1 MSDLQSV
8 CSILLTGLQSCR
20 LHFTMKQNAGS
31 SQGHNMQ
38 SCSNF
43 KLPKPQG
50 SHKGATREA
59 PFQLLTRDI
68 GPVRICAHPNERELR
83 RIDDIDPQSLGCALS
98 LPTRSP
104 CQSILFLRPEAALQE
119 LKKLL
124 LDPIDFNGFSLRC
137 MVSRAFFLCCGVEL
151 ALLQLL
157 QCSNSC
163 LRSASVRSFC
173 LPQSWWNPERSGEI
187 MGKMRSTVTVQASI
201 IGPKIWDSSSAC
213 SFGRCSSS
221 LQQFIGRRLEEPM
234 SLDRRLSSKEQRAKS
249 CMETWLMT

>member
-1 MSDLQSV
+1 MPEARKV
-8 CSILLTGLQSCR
+8 TTCSLVQT
-20 LHFTMKQNAGS
+20 
-31 SQGHNMQ
+31 
-38 SCSNF
+38 SNC
-43 KLPKPQG
+43 Q

-83 RIDDIDPQSLGCALS
+83 CIDDIDPQSLGCALS

-137 MVSRAFFLCCGVEL
+137 MASRAFFLCCGVEL

-173 LPQSWWNPERSGEI
+173 LPQSWWNPERFRRDHGQNFSVHSQGPSSPSLHHWSQDL
-187 MGKMRSTVTVQASI
+187 GKQQRLLLWQV
-201 IGPKIWDSSSAC
+201 
-213 SFGRCSSS
+213 F
-221 LQQFIGRRLEEPM
+221 LQPPAVHRRRLEEPM
-234 SLDRRLSSKEQRAKS
+234 LLDKKPLQQGAAR
-249 CMETWLMT
+249 